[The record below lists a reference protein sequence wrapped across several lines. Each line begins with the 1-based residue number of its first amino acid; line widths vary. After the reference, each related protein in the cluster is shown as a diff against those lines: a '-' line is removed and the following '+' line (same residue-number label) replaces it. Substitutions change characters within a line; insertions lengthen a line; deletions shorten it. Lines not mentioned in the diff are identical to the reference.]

1 MHRGGIGE
9 AGDLGRC
16 HGTSLYLGVVPGD
29 DRGHTGMLTASQ
41 GVTLLHPGEVAGLAE
56 IIIYSD
62 GTSTGTVLEAVVDN
76 RDGSE
81 V

>member
-1 MHRGGIGE
+1 
-9 AGDLGRC
+9 
-16 HGTSLYLGVVPGD
+16 
-29 DRGHTGMLTASQ
+29 MLTASQ